1 MIVAM
6 GLREVKQVLRDKITG
21 GITEEQIYLFREGT
35 NYKSYH
41 MLGAHR
47 MEQDGMSGVRFGLWA
62 PNASWVSVVGDFNG
76 WNTSVN
82 RMLQRGD
89 SGIWELFLPGV
100 EEGQLYKYAVGSASG
115 DVHYKCDPYGYYQEL
130 RPNTAS
136 IIYDLEGYPW
146 KDTEWLEQNKQ
157 HLKLDKPMLIY
168 EVHLGSWKQ
177 KEDGSF
183 YRYTELADE
192 LVDYVTRMGYTHI
205 ELMPIMEHPFD
216 GSWGYQVTGY
226 YAVTSR
232 YGTPKEFMYFVDRC
246 HQKGIGVILD
256 WVPGHFPKDAHGLAR
271 FDGTPLFEHADSRRG
286 EHPGWGTYVFDYG
299 RHEVQSF
306 LISNAIFWLDYYH
319 VDGIRVD
326 AVTSMLYL
334 DFGRE
339 DWLPNQYGGN
349 ENLEAADFLKRL
361 NEIVYSRYP
370 GTLMIAEDSSQW
382 PLVTAPTSSGGLGF
396 LYKWNMGWM
405 NDTLRY
411 TSMDPLYRK
420 WNHNLLTFSLTY
432 AFSENYILPL
442 SHDEVVHG
450 KRSLLNKMPGEYH
463 QKFAGLRSLLGYMI
477 AHPGKKLTFMGGE
490 YGQFIEWKY
499 DAGLD
504 WLLLDYEMH
513 QKMFHYVKE
522 LNHFYT
528 RQPALWENDN
538 GWNGFEWICP
548 DDNGQSVIA
557 FLRKSRT
564 PEDFLLVVVNFTPI
578 ERRDYRI
585 GVPKV
590 KGFRNIFHS
599 DDADFGGDGYKNNE
613 LIKSEKIPCHGSEH
627 SITLCISPTSIA
639 FYKPE
644 IQQKRTRKKNGNGS

>member
-319 VDGIRVD
+319 VAGIRVD